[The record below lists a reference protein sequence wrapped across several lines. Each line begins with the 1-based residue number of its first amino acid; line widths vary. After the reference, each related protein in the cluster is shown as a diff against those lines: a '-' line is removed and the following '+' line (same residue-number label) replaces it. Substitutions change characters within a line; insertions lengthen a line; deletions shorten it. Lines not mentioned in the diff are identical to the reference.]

1 MSTLNVALVQTELS
15 WEQPEV
21 NRRRFEQKLAALSG
35 PLDLVVLPEMF
46 TSGFT
51 MEPGNIP
58 ESEGPKTLDWMHRQ
72 AVALDAAVTGSLVY
86 KEQDGYYNRL
96 VFMQPSGSYDC
107 YDKRHTFT
115 LAGEDKVYQRGKE
128 IKIISFR
135 GWKICP
141 LICYDLRFPVWS
153 RNTNGYDLLLFVAN
167 WPAPR
172 IGAWDT
178 LLKARAIENMAY
190 VAAVNR
196 IGTDANGLDY
206 TGHTAAYDCLGQ
218 QLAYSEKEDILRI
231 CLDKGTLEE
240 TRNKLRF
247 LEDRDSFSLKL

>member
-1 MSTLNVALVQTELS
+1 MANLDIALVQTELS
-15 WEQPEV
+15 WEQPEL
-21 NRRRFEQKLAALSG
+21 NLKRFEKIVSTLTA
-35 PLDLVVLPEMF
+35 PLDLLVLPEMF

-58 ESEGPKTLDWMHRQ
+58 DSAGPQTLEWMQNQ
-72 AVALDAAVTGSLVY
+72 ASSLNAAVVGSVVY
-86 KEQDGYYNRL
+86 REQAGYFNRL
-96 VFMQPSGSYDC
+96 IFMEPDGNYHT

-115 LAGEDKVYQRGKE
+115 LAGEDKVYQKGKA
-128 IKIISFR
+128 KTVISFR

-153 RNTNGYDLLLFVAN
+153 RNTEGYDLLLYVAN

-172 IGAWDT
+172 IAAWDT
-178 LLKARAIENMAY
+178 LLKARAIENMSY
-190 VAAVNR
+190 VAGVNR
-196 IGTDANGLDY
+196 IGTDGNGLEY
-206 TGHTAAYDCLGQ
+206 TGHSAAYDCLGHP
-218 QLAYSEKEDILRI
+218 LAYSEKDEILRVS
-231 CLDKGTLEE
+231 LSKNSLEE

>member
-1 MSTLNVALVQTELS
+1 MANLDIALVQTELS
-15 WEQPEV
+15 WEQPEL
-21 NRRRFEQKLAALSG
+21 NLKRFEKIVSTLTS
-35 PLDLVVLPEMF
+35 PLDLLVLPEMF

-58 ESEGPKTLDWMHRQ
+58 DLAGPKTLEWMQIQ
-72 AVALDAAVTGSLVY
+72 ASSLNAAVMGSLVY
-86 KEQDGYYNRL
+86 KESEGYFNRL
-96 VFMQPSGSYDC
+96 IFMQPDGNYHS

-115 LAGEDKVYQRGKE
+115 LAGEDKVYQKGKA
-128 IKIISFR
+128 KTTISFR

-153 RNTNGYDLLLFVAN
+153 RNTEGYDLLLYVAN

-172 IGAWDT
+172 IAAWDT

-190 VAAVNR
+190 VAGVNR
-196 IGTDANGLDY
+196 IGTDGNGLEY

-218 QLAYSEKEDILRI
+218 SLAYSEKDEVLRVS
-231 CLDKGTLEE
+231 LSKNSLEE
-240 TRNKLRF
+240 TRSKLRF